1 MWLVLVTGAEE
12 RVVRSK
18 GKVEAWP
25 PVELLRIEPFGS
37 EDSALAFI
45 ASCLDERIRVSRPR
59 EIGRK
64 KGLWVSEMQVRL
76 GRTALPKG

>member
-12 RVVRSK
+12 RVVHSK
-18 GKVEAWP
+18 ALP
-25 PVELLRIEPFGS
+25 PVELLRIEPFES

-45 ASCLDERIRVSRPR
+45 GSCLDERIRVSRPR

-64 KGLWVSEMQVRL
+64 KAR
-76 GRTALPKG
+76 